1 MPKRFVTPQ
10 LADLRQDIA
19 GQIPL
24 DVVRDWMQSQKDL
37 SAQTEILSAYRKPGC
52 VVSSDSSGLTKLG
65 RERPLLEVMK
75 LVNDPKQI
83 LHSYGSAIGG
93 TAVGVWAADNS
104 EMFYGE
110 GVEPRQIME
119 QMIAAQREIAK
130 QPLQVGMAIH
140 SGEFLLIGGGAF
152 GPDADLVEALAED
165 YSGAREIVVTPSF
178 RSALEGCAFQG
189 LGFAPKGDTG
199 AFVCDYGGAPPAGIR
214 GTNIKYPFPFT
225 EEFFS
230 FLQEYGG
237 PASTETR
244 RILDRYE
251 RESVVV
257 LLKVR
262 NPGGGLL
269 LDQLTN
275 WVLANAIIAQV
286 TREDRVT
293 TVKSNGSLGI
303 FLADTPD
310 IALDFA
316 TDLRSALDSNGYD
329 FNIGM
334 AGGSVM
340 VFPMND
346 ASGQQE
352 IAGEPVN
359 LASKI
364 CEDVEERDA
373 IYIDESVARRIKSI
387 PGGTPFQ
394 LAVSHVEIKGVKL
407 AGPQPTVASA

>member
-1 MPKRFVTPQ
+1 
-10 LADLRQDIA
+10 
-19 GQIPL
+19 
-24 DVVRDWMQSQKDL
+24 
-37 SAQTEILSAYRKPGC
+37 
-52 VVSSDSSGLTKLG
+52 
-65 RERPLLEVMK
+65 
-75 LVNDPKQI
+75 
-83 LHSYGSAIGG
+83 
-93 TAVGVWAADNS
+93 
-104 EMFYGE
+104 
-110 GVEPRQIME
+110 
-119 QMIAAQREIAK
+119 
-130 QPLQVGMAIH
+130 
-140 SGEFLLIGGGAF
+140 
-152 GPDADLVEALAED
+152 
-165 YSGAREIVVTPSF
+165 
-178 RSALEGCAFQG
+178 
-189 LGFAPKGDTG
+189 
-199 AFVCDYGGAPPAGIR
+199 
-214 GTNIKYPFPFT
+214 
-225 EEFFS
+225 
-230 FLQEYGG
+230 
-237 PASTETR
+237 
-244 RILDRYE
+244 LDRYE

-407 AGPQPTVASA
+407 AGRQPTVASA